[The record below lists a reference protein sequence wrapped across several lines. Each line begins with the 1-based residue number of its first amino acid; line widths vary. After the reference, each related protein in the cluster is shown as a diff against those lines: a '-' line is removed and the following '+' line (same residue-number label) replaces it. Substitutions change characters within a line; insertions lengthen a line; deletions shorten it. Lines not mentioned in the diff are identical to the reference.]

1 MFTGI
6 VVETGVVRAVQ
17 RIRGG
22 LGLTVAAERAL
33 RGLQTGDSIA
43 IDGVCQ
49 TVVALGDDI
58 FSVQVLPETLGRT
71 TLGRRRRGDRVNLE
85 LAVAPD
91 DRFGGHLITGHV
103 DGLGIVRARRP
114 RTGDTILKI
123 GAPAGIMA
131 QLVERGSVAVD
142 GVSLTVVSLSGSTFT
157 VALIPHTLQN
167 TTLAGIKVGDR
178 VNLETDLIVKAVHRW
193 LDRARSSGELTKDRL
208 RQLGF

>member
-22 LGLTVAAERAL
+22 LSLTVAAERIP
-33 RGLQTGDSIA
+33 RGLKPGDSIA

-49 TVVALGDDI
+49 TVVALGDDA
-58 FSVQVLPETLGRT
+58 FSVEVLPETLGRT
-71 TLGRRRRGDRVNLE
+71 TLGSMRRGDRVNLE
-85 LAVAPD
+85 LAVGPD

-103 DGLGIVRARRP
+103 DGLGIIRARRP
-114 RTGDTILKI
+114 RTGDTILRI
-123 GAPAGIMA
+123 DAPAGILT

-142 GVSLTVVSLSGSTFT
+142 GISLTVVSLSGSTFT
-157 VALIPHTLQN
+157 VALIPHTLRT
-167 TTLAGIKVGDR
+167 TTLAGRKVGDR

-193 LDRARSSGELTKDRL
+193 LDPGRSRGELTEDRL